1 MKLSI
6 LLASYNQQRHLR
18 ESLDSIFLQDLP
30 FAFEIIVVDD
40 HSTYDSLTII
50 ESRLK
55 KEPCAYQILPSTE
68 NLGISKN
75 YQRAFTACS
84 GEYIAVLEADDYWTD
99 PQRLKKHIAFLDAHP
114 QCVMSFN
121 RITFYFEQQ
130 QSFYTHEWKN
140 AQDYEYYSTAQ
151 LAKTNP
157 IGNLSACVLRNAA
170 VKKLP
175 RELFDLKIADWMLG
189 MAMGLQGPLARLKDP
204 MSVYRISGS
213 GEWAGMSQHEKN
225 SKTITLIDTYNK
237 FFDYKFDKEFSAHKN
252 KLLAEENK
260 VDELTSETAANRPG
274 WLVKLIRLLIPIR
287 LKAYICKKLSRQ

>member
-6 LLASYNQQRHLR
+6 LLASYNQQKYLR
-18 ESLDSIFLQDLP
+18 ESLDSVFLQDLP
-30 FAFEIIVVDD
+30 FAYEIVVADD
-40 HSTYDSLTII
+40 HSADDSLAII

-55 KEPCAYQILPSTE
+55 KESCAYQILPSTE

-75 YQRAFTACS
+75 YQRAFAACS
-84 GEYIAVLEADDYWTD
+84 GQYIAVLEADDYWTD

-130 QSFYTHEWKN
+130 QSFYTHEWKH
-140 AQDYEYYSTAQ
+140 AEDYEYYSTAL

-189 MAMGLQGPLARLKDP
+189 MTMAMQGPLARLKDP

-213 GEWAGMSQHEKN
+213 GEWAGMSQPVRN
-225 SKTITLIDTYNK
+225 SKTIALIDTYNQ
-237 FFDYKFDKEFSAHKN
+237 FFNYKFDKEFTEHKHR
-252 KLLAEENK
+252 LLAEEKNNDK
-260 VDELTSETAANRPG
+260 SKPATAATRPA
-274 WLVKLIRLLIPIR
+274 WVAKLIRRILPLKVRNYIR
-287 LKAYICKKLSRQ
+287 KN

>member
-6 LLASYNQQRHLR
+6 LLASYNQQKYLR
-18 ESLDSIFLQDLP
+18 ESLDSVFLQDLP
-30 FAFEIIVVDD
+30 FAYEIVVADD
-40 HSTYDSLTII
+40 HSADDSLAII

-55 KEPCAYQILPSTE
+55 KESCAYQILPSTE

-75 YQRAFTACS
+75 YQRAFAACS
-84 GEYIAVLEADDYWTD
+84 GQYIAVLEADDYWTD

-130 QSFYTHEWKN
+130 QSFYTHEWKH
-140 AQDYEYYSTAQ
+140 AEDYEYYSTAL

-189 MAMGLQGPLARLKDP
+189 MTMAMQGPLARLKDP

-213 GEWAGMSQHEKN
+213 GEWAGMSQPVRN
-225 SKTITLIDTYNK
+225 SKTIALIDTYNQ
-237 FFDYKFDKEFSAHKN
+237 FFNYKFDKEFTEHKN
-252 KLLAEENK
+252 RILL
-260 VDELTSETAANRPG
+260 SEKPDSGSILERWPPF
-274 WLVKLIRLLIPIR
+274 LRFIIRKMVPVKMRSNVKR
-287 LKAYICKKLSRQ
+287 KMKKNEK

>member
-6 LLASYNQQRHLR
+6 LLVSYNQQKYLD
-18 ESLDSIFLQDLP
+18 ESLDSIFIQDIP
-30 FAFEIIVVDD
+30 FDFEVVVADD
-40 HSTYDSLTII
+40 HSCDDSISII

-55 KEPCAYQILPSTE
+55 KESCAYQILPSTD

-75 YQRAFTACS
+75 YQRAFAACS
-84 GEYIAVLEADDYWTD
+84 GQYIAVLEADDYWTD
-99 PQRLKKHIAFLDAHP
+99 PQRLKKHIAFLDTHTE
-114 QCVMSFN
+114 CVMSFN

-140 AQDYEYYSTAQ
+140 AEDYDYYSTAQ

-157 IGNLSACVLRNAA
+157 IGNLSACVLRNDA

-189 MAMGLQGPLARLKDP
+189 MAIGMQGPLARLKDP

-213 GEWAGMSQHEKN
+213 GEWAGMSQHLKN
-225 SKTITLIDTYNK
+225 SKTIALIDTYNQ
-237 FFDYKFDKEFSAHKN
+237 FFNYKFDKEFTEHKHR
-252 KLLAEENK
+252 LLAEEKNDDK
-260 VDELTSETAANRPG
+260 SKPATAATRPA
-274 WLVKLIRLLIPIR
+274 WLVKLIKRIVP
-287 LKAYICKKLSRQ
+287 LKVRAFIQKKLTRE